1 MLPSLRAI
9 VLHPSGDGK
18 QSDRLVNEKN
28 LQQHLWKHGR
38 SVPCMVA
45 LCSGSGHEKMN
56 VFGKPRR
63 VRERAAGGK
72 DFLLAGLEFRES
84 DVPRD

>member
-1 MLPSLRAI
+1 
-9 VLHPSGDGK
+9 
-18 QSDRLVNEKN
+18 
-28 LQQHLWKHGR
+28 
-38 SVPCMVA
+38 MVA
-45 LCSGSGHEKMN
+45 LCSGSRHKEMN

-84 DVPRD
+84 DVPRG